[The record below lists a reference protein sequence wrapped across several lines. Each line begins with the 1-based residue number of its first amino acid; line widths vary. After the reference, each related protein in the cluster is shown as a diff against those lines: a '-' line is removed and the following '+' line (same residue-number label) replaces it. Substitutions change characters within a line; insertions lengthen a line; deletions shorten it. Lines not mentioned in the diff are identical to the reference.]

1 MKLHVRITLAA
12 ILLLIAV
19 PGSASPGNFRFGAE
33 WGVLYNFISLEKSTL
48 ITADRYLVESSNVVR
63 ENHINGMLTVSAGY
77 DIRNRV
83 CISLCSGY
91 LGAKKGERMV
101 PLTLRT
107 TVRLTRNPEDAG
119 SLVFI
124 ESGAGF
130 RKSSQISLLYRA
142 GYGYRI
148 PITGSVAVNVNASAL
163 FSLSHPDVYDKYSNQ
178 MVSKKNLGMS
188 RAFNSGIL
196 LSLAIV
202 F

>member
-33 WGVLYNFISLEKSTL
+33 WGVLYNFISLEKSTF
-48 ITADRYLVESSNVVR
+48 ITADRYL
-63 ENHINGMLTVSAGY
+63 
-77 DIRNRV
+77 
-83 CISLCSGY
+83 
-91 LGAKKGERMV
+91 
-101 PLTLRT
+101 
-107 TVRLTRNPEDAG
+107 
-119 SLVFI
+119 
-124 ESGAGF
+124 GAGF
-130 RKSSQISLLYRA
+130 RKSSQITLLYRA